1 MHNSSDYKLQGH
13 NFSLTLVPIGAKT
26 AKRYSSLK
34 SLLNPFKL
42 FLNSLLSGPHKSA
55 VLDF

>member
-1 MHNSSDYKLQGH
+1 M
-13 NFSLTLVPIGAKT
+13 GAKIS
-26 AKRYSSLK
+26 KRYCSLK

-42 FLNSLLSGPHKSA
+42 FLNFLLSGPDKST

>member
-1 MHNSSDYKLQGH
+1 MIFYEYFS
-13 NFSLTLVPIGAKT
+13 FSLTWDPMGAKSS
-26 AKRYSSLK
+26 KNYFSLK

-42 FLNSLLSGPHKSA
+42 FLNFLLIGPHKST